1 MVERQIIYY
10 LVARDEAPD
19 LPVRF
24 TGLDLSNYSSIV
36 MRIQKDT
43 GVRLTKTVTPDGVD
57 AELGSVSWAQGD
69 LTVGEHRA
77 EFEFVQVLDSK
88 NFSLPKKYSVIL
100 KVRAD
105 LG

>member
-24 TGLDLSNYSSIV
+24 TGLVLSDYSSIV

-57 AELGSVSWAQGD
+57 DELGAVSWAQGD

-77 EFEFVQVLDSK
+77 EFEFVLAGK